1 MKNLKMIQESSLKE
15 INFKLPIP
23 PSVNQAYGM
32 RVQYMGGRAIP
43 QRYLTQT
50 AKQYKEYVSKTC
62 KRIMKENNID
72 FLVENKN
79 EFIHMEFVFYFD
91 KKRKD
96 ADNTFKL
103 LFDGMVQSKMLLD
116 DDVILYEVKN
126 IFIDKNDPRVEVKIR
141 KSEKK
146 GIFNSEDELNIFLES
161 NCHDC
166 KRYKRNCSNLRK
178 ALENRIEP
186 QINKNENICY
196 EKKS

>member
-1 MKNLKMIQESSLKE
+1 MET

-23 PSVNQAYGM
+23 PSVNKAYGL

-43 QRYLTQT
+43 QRYLTHV
-50 AKQYKEYVSKTC
+50 AKDYKDYVSRTC
-62 KRIMKENNID
+62 KRIMKENNIN

-79 EFIHMEFVFYFD
+79 EFVKMEFVFYFD

-103 LFDGMVQSKMLLD
+103 LFDGIVQSGMIVD
-116 DDVILYEVKN
+116 DDIILYEVKD
-126 IFIDKNDPRVEVKIR
+126 IYIDKLNPRVEIKIS
-141 KSEKK
+141 KSLKK
-146 GIFNSEDELNIFLES
+146 GIFKSEEQLDVFLDS
-161 NCHDC
+161 NCRDC
-166 KRYKRNCSNLRK
+166 KRYKRNCSILRK

-186 QINKNENICY
+186 QINRDENICY